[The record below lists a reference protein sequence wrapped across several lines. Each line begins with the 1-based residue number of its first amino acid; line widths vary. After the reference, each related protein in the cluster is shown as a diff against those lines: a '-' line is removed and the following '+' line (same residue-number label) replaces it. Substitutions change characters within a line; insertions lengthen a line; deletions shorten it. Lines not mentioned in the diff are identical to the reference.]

1 MNHILIMN
9 STQQSV
15 VLSGH
20 TEASDI
26 AGALDSSSVINME
39 ENKEKMASSNILEKD
54 GKFV

>member
-1 MNHILIMN
+1 MN